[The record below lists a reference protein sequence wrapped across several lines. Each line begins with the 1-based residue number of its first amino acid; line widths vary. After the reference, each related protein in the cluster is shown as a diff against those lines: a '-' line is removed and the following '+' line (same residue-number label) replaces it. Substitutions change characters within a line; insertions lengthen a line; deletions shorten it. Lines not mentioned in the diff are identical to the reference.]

1 MKNFLLNSES
11 IITLKYDYS
20 CPGTALKTVHLIL
33 VEAGGTTI
41 AVTQDSTD
49 NGEET

>member
-11 IITLKYDYS
+11 IVTLKYDYS
-20 CPGTALKTVHLIL
+20 CPGTALGTVHLIM
-33 VEAGGTTI
+33 VEAGGTI
-41 AVTQDSTD
+41 NVVTRDSTD